1 MIISL
6 EEFLYFNNTNNYI
19 KNLSNKKISKDFNEI
34 IERKKK
40 ASLKQIFLFILIII
54 IFELISNIIKIKYS
68 ILFICIF
75 GSINLL
81 MKIIILNNFSN
92 SYYSFIKLCEFIVKF
107 DNKIKEKI
115 KIKSLLKSNNK
126 EIELIIT
133 EIIKQI
139 NSIMNADTSDLNL
152 NNKNIESINFLFNEY
167 QSQKQKIFKYIFFTY
182 EKEYLTKEL
191 YIIKFIKLFLNYSN
205 HFNTKLNYI
214 INTFKEGI
222 LKLDIEDINFD
233 LYLTNYEKYIN
244 KNIINTKEKKKK
256 ELNESIYNLFES
268 NYRLNEYY
276 IKLMREINLD
286 NYNYEKINEI
296 VEYIIEKK
304 KLSITLLEQINTKI
318 NLENENK
325 TNDKNNEN
333 KNNEN
338 MNAIQRSINNFIKK
352 ENNEISLSDIQLNNY
367 SCNVHDKNENMNAY
381 NVYNN
386 SNKTKIKSNFDL
398 INEQK
403 KIEILKSDFIE
414 ELNKYCKSKQNLNN
428 PESVQNKEEKENTD
442 DDNNNNKNKLK
453 MDFAKS
459 LTMCLKNNKNFKFNL
474 NEENN
479 KDN

>member
-34 IERKKK
+34 IERKKN

-115 KIKSLLKSNNK
+115 KIKSLLKNTND
-126 EIELIIT
+126 EIELILI
-133 EIIKQI
+133 EIMQQI
-139 NSIMNADTSDLNL
+139 NSIMNVDYNNVNL
-152 NNKNIESINFLFNEY
+152 TNKKIESINFLFNEY

-191 YIIKFIKLFLNYSN
+191 YIIKFIKPFLNYSN

-222 LKLDIEDINFD
+222 QKLDIEDINFD

-268 NYRLNEYY
+268 NYKLNEYY

-286 NYNYEKINEI
+286 
-296 VEYIIEKK
+296 IIMK
-304 KLSITLLEQINTKI
+304 KLMK
-318 NLENENK
+318 
-325 TNDKNNEN
+325 
-333 KNNEN
+333 
-338 MNAIQRSINNFIKK
+338 
-352 ENNEISLSDIQLNNY
+352 
-367 SCNVHDKNENMNAY
+367 
-381 NVYNN
+381 
-386 SNKTKIKSNFDL
+386 
-398 INEQK
+398 
-403 KIEILKSDFIE
+403 
-414 ELNKYCKSKQNLNN
+414 
-428 PESVQNKEEKENTD
+428 
-442 DDNNNNKNKLK
+442 
-453 MDFAKS
+453 
-459 LTMCLKNNKNFKFNL
+459 
-474 NEENN
+474 
-479 KDN
+479 

>member
-68 ILFICIF
+68 ILIICIF

-126 EIELIIT
+126 EIELILT
-133 EIIKQI
+133 EIMQQI
-139 NSIMNADTSDLNL
+139 NSIMNVDISNFNL

-191 YIIKFIKLFLNYSN
+191 YIIKFIKFFLNNSN

-214 INTFKEGI
+214 INIFKEGI
-222 LKLDIEDINFD
+222 QKLDIEDINFD

-304 KLSITLLEQINTKI
+304 KLSITLLEQINIKI

-325 TNDKNNEN
+325 TNDNNN

>member
-1 MIISL
+1 M
-6 EEFLYFNNTNNYI
+6 
-19 KNLSNKKISKDFNEI
+19 
-34 IERKKK
+34 
-40 ASLKQIFLFILIII
+40 
-54 IFELISNIIKIKYS
+54 
-68 ILFICIF
+68 
-75 GSINLL
+75 
-81 MKIIILNNFSN
+81 
-92 SYYSFIKLCEFIVKF
+92 
-107 DNKIKEKI
+107 
-115 KIKSLLKSNNK
+115 
-126 EIELIIT
+126 
-133 EIIKQI
+133 
-139 NSIMNADTSDLNL
+139 
-152 NNKNIESINFLFNEY
+152 
-167 QSQKQKIFKYIFFTY
+167 
-182 EKEYLTKEL
+182 
-191 YIIKFIKLFLNYSN
+191 
-205 HFNTKLNYI
+205 
-214 INTFKEGI
+214 
-222 LKLDIEDINFD
+222 
-233 LYLTNYEKYIN
+233 TNYEKYIN

-268 NYRLNEYY
+268 NYKLNEYY

-325 TNDKNNEN
+325 TNDNNN

-338 MNAIQRSINNFIKK
+338 MNAIQRSINNFIKN